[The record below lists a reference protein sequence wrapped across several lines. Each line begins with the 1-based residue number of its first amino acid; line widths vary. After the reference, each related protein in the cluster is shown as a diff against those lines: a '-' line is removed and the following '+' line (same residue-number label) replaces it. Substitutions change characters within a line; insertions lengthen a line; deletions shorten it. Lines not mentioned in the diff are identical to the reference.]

1 MDKRLNQMKKISFG
15 VFLMALLTPA
25 FMSAQ
30 PTITGTWNGVL
41 DIQGIQK
48 LRIVF
53 HIQEENGVYT
63 ATMDS
68 PDQGAAGIPT
78 QGITYEHPVLTID
91 MSALG
96 AKYQGTVAEDFST
109 ITGTF
114 TQAGMNMDLSLGR
127 EKVEAEVL
135 SRPQEPLPPFPY
147 YEEKVTFENKAAG
160 ITLAG
165 TLTLPSKK
173 GKFPVV
179 VLVSGSGP
187 QNRDEELLGHKPFLV
202 LADHLTRQGIG
213 VLRYDD
219 RGVGESTGTFSTA
232 TSEDFASDA
241 LAAVAY
247 LKSRKGVDKK
257 KIGIAG
263 HSEGGL
269 VAPMC
274 AAQSADVA
282 FIVLLAGPGVD
293 GEEVL
298 IKQIA
303 DIERAEGASEEKI
316 QSDLRMYRQVFH
328 LIKTEQ
334 DTSQLRTRMSAIMEN
349 EVNSRSEEE
358 RKELGDIKTFIKREI
373 DGMTNPWFRFFVQYD
388 PKTSLE
394 KVQCPVLAINGE
406 KDLQVDPKMNLE
418 GIEEALKRGGNT
430 RYMIK
435 ELPGLN
441 HLFQTSKTGSPTEY
455 KRIEETFSPVALE
468 IVSGWILETVGKK

>member
-1 MDKRLNQMKKISFG
+1 MKTQHFIVLALALFTTP
-15 VFLMALLTPA
+15 FLT
-25 FMSAQ
+25 AQ
-30 PTITGTWNGVL
+30 TGITGTWNGVL

-68 PDQGAAGIPT
+68 PDQGAKDIPT
-78 QGITYEHPVLTID
+78 QGVSYEHPNLSID
-91 MSALG
+91 MTALG
-96 AKYQGTVAEDFST
+96 AKYTGVVAEDFSS
-109 ITGTF
+109 IKGTF
-114 TQAGMNMDLSLGR
+114 AQAGMNLELNLGR
-127 EKVEAEVL
+127 AEVEIEAPK
-135 SRPQEPLPPFPY
+135 RPQEPQPPFPY

-160 ITLAG
+160 VTLAG

-173 GKFPVV
+173 GKYPVV

-219 RGVGESTGTFSTA
+219 RGVAESTGDFSAA
-232 TSEDFASDA
+232 TSADLASDA
-241 LAAVAY
+241 LAAVEF
-247 LKSRKGVDKK
+247 LKKRKGVNKK
-257 KIGIAG
+257 QIGIAG

-269 VAPMC
+269 IAPIC
-274 AAQSADVA
+274 AARSKAVA

-293 GEEVL
+293 GEEILV
-298 IKQIA
+298 KQIA
-303 DIERAEGASEEKI
+303 DIERAQGISEEKI
-316 QSDLRMYRQVFH
+316 QADLRKYRQVYR

-334 DTSQLRTRMSAIMEN
+334 DTSRLRLKLSAMLESEMGEQAEHSKGQIKS
-349 EVNSRSEEE
+349 EVDQYLS
-358 RKELGDIKTFIKREI
+358 
-373 DGMTNPWFRFFVQYD
+373 PWFRHFIQYD

-406 KDLQVDPKMNLE
+406 KDLQVDPKINLE
-418 GIEEALKRGGNT
+418 AIEAALKKGGNT
-430 RYMIK
+430 RYVIK

-441 HLFQTSKTGSPTEY
+441 HLFQTSETGSPMEY
-455 KRIEETFSPVALE
+455 NKIEETFSPVALE
-468 IVSGWILETVGKK
+468 IVSDWILETVGKK